1 MEDGRS
7 MTVGFVIVGL
17 PSSIKLDSVAPSEYK
32 SRVSLFTGMVVNV
45 VGISLNECV

>member
-17 PSSIKLDSVAPSEYK
+17 PSSIKFDSVAPSEYK
-32 SRVSLFTGMVVNV
+32 NTVSLFAGWGVNF